1 MNPTESRSLL
11 QASGLTITFGG
22 IDVVAGLDLEL
33 RGGEIHAVIGE
44 NGAGKSSAAKAL
56 AGVYQPRLGEIKFDG
71 QVVRL
76 RNPLQALEIGIALI
90 HQEPLTFPDLTVAEN
105 IFAGHLPTKAGRVDW
120 HRMNAAAAELLQSV
134 GGKLDPKSLA
144 AGLSVAEQQRIELA
158 SALSHRARVW
168 IFDETTAALTP
179 NEAAE
184 LFAVIRRLRD
194 AGNAIMMVTHH
205 LQEVFAVADRITVL
219 RDGRKVGE
227 CQPAT
232 SSIPEV
238 VRMMVGRDVSG
249 ERFIGRAADASA
261 APILRLE
268 KLTGPGFR
276 DISMSVRAGEIT
288 GIGGLV
294 GAGRTELMRAIFG
307 IARPTSGEM
316 VWHGH
321 SIRIDSPRQAQ
332 RLGMAMVPE
341 DRRGDGLLLP
351 QSIALNATLADLP
364 RQSPGGWLRLKR
376 LRELTEEFGRRLN
389 LAYRVPDQTVG
400 ELSGGNQQK
409 VVLARWL
416 MTGPK
421 LLILDEPTRG
431 VDVGAKHEVHT
442 EIRKLA
448 DEGMAV
454 IMVSSDLP
462 ELLRL
467 SDRILVMREGRLV
480 DEIPAET
487 ATEEQVMAAA
497 TGTQMVAGG
506 IS

>member
-1 MNPTESRSLL
+1 MDPEVTRPLL
-11 QASGLTITFGG
+11 QAAGLTISFGG

-33 RGGEIHAVIGE
+33 RRGEIHAVIGE

-71 QVVRL
+71 QIVRL
-76 RNPLQALEIGIALI
+76 KNPLQALEMGIALI

-120 HRMNAAAAELLQSV
+120 ARMNAEAAELLQSV
-134 GGKLDPKSLA
+134 GGKLDPTSLA
-144 AGLSVAEQQRIELA
+144 SGLSVAEQQRIELA
-158 SALSHRARVW
+158 SALSHRAQVW

-184 LFAVIRRLRD
+184 LFAVMRRLRN

-219 RDGRKVGE
+219 RDGKKVGE

-238 VRMMVGRDVSG
+238 VQMMVGREISG
-249 ERFIGRAADASA
+249 ERFTGRTADVFSN
-261 APILRLE
+261 PILRLE
-268 KLTGPGFR
+268 KLSGPGFR
-276 DISMSVRAGEIT
+276 DVSLSVRAGEIT

-294 GAGRTELMRAIFG
+294 GAGRSELMRALFG
-307 IARPTSGEM
+307 ITRPTGGEIFWQGQI
-316 VWHGH
+316 V
-321 SIRIDSPRQAQ
+321 RIDSPRQAQ
-332 RLGMAMVPE
+332 RIGMAMVPE

-351 QSIALNATLADLP
+351 QSITLNATLADLP
-364 RQSPGGWLRLKR
+364 RLSPGGWLRFDR
-376 LRELTEEFGRRLN
+376 LRALTEKFGAQLN
-389 LAYRVPDQTVG
+389 LAYRGPDQPVG
-400 ELSGGNQQK
+400 QLSGGNQQK
-409 VVLARWL
+409 VVLAKWL
-416 MTGPK
+416 MKGPK

-467 SDRILVMREGRLV
+467 SDRILVMREGRLTE
-480 DEIPAET
+480 EIPAAA
-487 ATEEQVMAAA
+487 ATEEIVMAAA
-497 TGTQMVAGG
+497 TGTMTPVGG
-506 IS
+506 PV